1 MTKKEKCQKTQK
13 NRIVIHKDD
22 IEKRIYKNDLDKY
35 LKDDWSLG
43 QSTKHREKQREQS
56 KGRTPCNKGTK
67 GVMKRNKTSFK
78 KGQIA

>member
-35 LKDDWSLG
+35 LKDD
-43 QSTKHREKQREQS
+43 
-56 KGRTPCNKGTK
+56 
-67 GVMKRNKTSFK
+67 
-78 KGQIA
+78 